1 MKRDFLLASVSKRRA
16 EAAVVQQVLTDNG
29 CVIRTRL
36 GLHDAG
42 SDRCSDNG
50 VIFLEL
56 VGTAAAKKKLI
67 KQLSDVKGVTVK
79 TVAL

>member
-1 MKRDFLLASVSKRRA
+1 MKRDFILASISKRHA
-16 EAAVVQQVLTDNG
+16 EAASVQQVLTDNG

-36 GLHDAG
+36 GLHDAAA
-42 SDRCSDNG
+42 DRCSENG

-67 KQLSDVKGVTVK
+67 KNLSAIKGVTVK
-79 TVAL
+79 TVSF

>member
-1 MKRDFLLASVSKRRA
+1 MKRDFILASVSKRHA
-16 EAAVVQQVLTDNG
+16 EAAVVQQVLTENG

-42 SDRCSDNG
+42 ADRCSDNG

-56 VGTAAAKKKLI
+56 VGAAAAKKKLI
-67 KQLSDVKGVTVK
+67 KALSAVKGVEVK
-79 TVAL
+79 TVSF